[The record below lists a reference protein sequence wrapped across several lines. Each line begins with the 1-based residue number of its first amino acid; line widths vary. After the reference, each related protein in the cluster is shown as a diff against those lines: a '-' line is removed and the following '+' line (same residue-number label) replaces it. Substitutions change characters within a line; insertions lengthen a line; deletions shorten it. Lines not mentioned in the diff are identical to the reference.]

1 MDTAYSLQIYEN
13 CGEKATFSFFLKKE
27 EKNPN
32 GKAWNGENRKA
43 DARSGKGERTRS
55 AGTPEMKNGDWS
67 RGERPDAGMEH
78 QARNAGSA
86 TA

>member
-1 MDTAYSLQIYEN
+1 MSNFWGAVQLHSL
-13 CGEKATFSFFLKKE
+13 SFLRKKR
-27 EKNPN
+27 KTRA
-32 GKAWNGENRKA
+32 GKHGSGRTGKRTHEAE
-43 DARSGKGERTRS
+43 SGKGERTRS